1 MFLIL
6 YFLCFPAGEDQSQH
20 LVKAEI
26 HQVIDSFASSM
37 AKAIE
42 SDAKLLLFGTESL
55 TDNIS
60 SVQPAQR
67 GPDGQRVRLESIDEG
82 IVKDEKAEDDED
94 EIEEIC
100 A

>member
-1 MFLIL
+1 M
-6 YFLCFPAGEDQSQH
+6 
-20 LVKAEI
+20 
-26 HQVIDSFASSM
+26 IDSFASSM

-60 SVQPAQR
+60 LVQPAQR
-67 GPDGQRVRLESIDEG
+67 GSRYPDGQRVRLESIDEG
-82 IVKDEKAEDDED
+82 IVKDEKGEDDED

>member
-1 MFLIL
+1 M
-6 YFLCFPAGEDQSQH
+6 
-20 LVKAEI
+20 
-26 HQVIDSFASSM
+26 IDSFASSM

-67 GPDGQRVRLESIDEG
+67 GSCYPDGQRVRLESIDEG
-82 IVKDEKAEDDED
+82 IVKDEKGEDDED

>member
-1 MFLIL
+1 R
-6 YFLCFPAGEDQSQH
+6 

-42 SDAKLLLFGTESL
+42 SDAKLLLFGTDFL
-55 TDNIS
+55 TDSVS
-60 SVQPAQR
+60 SSR
-67 GPDGQRVRLESIDEG
+67 YPDGQRVRLESIDEG
-82 IVKDEKAEDDED
+82 IVNDDKVEDDED